1 METYEQLID
10 SEQCLTLDK
19 IIEISE
25 NLLPE
30 NKRHEPWKYVNH
42 GVGLLKSEDE
52 LNAYMLAYGEMH
64 NVKCRAAFQNFPF
77 DKIYSN
83 IEIVDWGCG
92 QGLAS
97 LAFLEMLSER
107 SLQNFVKKITL

>member
-1 METYEQLID
+1 LRYQR
-10 SEQCLTLDK
+10 SFCLK
-19 IIEISE
+19 I
-25 NLLPE
+25 
-30 NKRHEPWKYVNH
+30 KGREPWKYVNH
-42 GVGLLKSEDE
+42 GVDLLTSEDE

-92 QGLAS
+92 QGFS
-97 LAFLEMLSER
+97 FFGVPG
-107 SLQNFVKKITL
+107 NVI